1 MLSAIVLCV
10 DLKGELSYNIC
21 NILIGEDKMN
31 AELKSRIDKTIE
43 NLKKNKMEAY
53 YCDTK
58 EEACELVKTLI
69 NKGDVISSGGSVT
82 LKETGVYDIITSSDY
97 NYLDRSAPGLTREEV
112 EEVYRK
118 TFSADAFFTS
128 TNALTENGELYNV
141 DGNSNRVAAILY
153 GPKSVIV
160 VCGINK
166 LVKNID
172 EAAYRVKTIAA
183 PKNTVR
189 LSCDTYCQK
198 EGKCV
203 SLLDDSSEFCHG
215 CHSDGRICCNYVVC
229 AQQRHV
235 NRIKVIIIGEEY
247 GY

>member
-1 MLSAIVLCV
+1 MNL
-10 DLKGELSYNIC
+10 
-21 NILIGEDKMN
+21 EDIMTQ
-31 AELKSRIDKTIE
+31 EIKTIIE
-43 NLKKNKMEAY
+43 KTMTNLRKNKMEPY
-53 YCDTK
+53 YCETK
-58 EEACELVKTLI
+58 TEACELVKTLI

-82 LKETGVYDIITSSDY
+82 LKQTGVYDIITSSDY
-97 NYLDRSAPGLTREEV
+97 NYLDRTAPGITREQI

-153 GPKSVIV
+153 GPKNVIV
-160 VCGINK
+160 VCGYNK
-166 LVKNID
+166 IVKNID
-172 EAAYRVKTIAA
+172 EAIKRVKTCAA
-183 PKNTVR
+183 PPNTVR
-189 LSCDTYCQK
+189 LNCDTYCAR
-198 EGKCV
+198 EGHCV
-203 SLLDDSSEFCHG
+203 SLNQENPELCAG

-229 AQQRHV
+229 AQQRHL

>member
-1 MLSAIVLCV
+1 
-10 DLKGELSYNIC
+10 
-21 NILIGEDKMN
+21 MN
-31 AELKSRIDKTIE
+31 VELKARIDKTIE
-43 NLKKNKMEAY
+43 NLKRNRMDAY
-53 YCDTK
+53 YCETK
-58 EEACELVKTLI
+58 DDACELVKKLI
-69 NKGDVISSGGSVT
+69 NKGEVISSGGSVT

-97 NYLDRSAPGLTREEV
+97 NYLDRSAPNLTREQV
-112 EEVYRK
+112 EEIYRK
-118 TFSADAFFTS
+118 TFSADTYFTS
-128 TNALTENGELYNV
+128 TNAITENGELYNV

-153 GPKSVIV
+153 GPKSVVV
-160 VCGINK
+160 VCGYNK

-172 EAAYRVKTIAA
+172 EAVKRVKCIAA

-189 LSCDTYCQK
+189 LNCDTYCAK
-198 EGKCV
+198 EGSCV
-203 SLLDDSSEFCHG
+203 SLNNEDSELCHG

>member
-1 MLSAIVLCV
+1 MT
-10 DLKGELSYNIC
+10 D
-21 NILIGEDKMN
+21 
-31 AELKSRIDKTIE
+31 ELKARVEKTLQ
-43 NLKKNKMEAY
+43 NLKRNKMAAY
-53 YCDTK
+53 YVDTK
-58 EEACELVKTLI
+58 EEACELVKSLI

-82 LKETGVYDIITSSDY
+82 LKQTGVYDIITSSDY
-97 NYLDRSAPGLTREEV
+97 NYLDRSAPGITREEV

-118 TFSADAFFTS
+118 TFCADAFFTS
-128 TNALTENGELYNV
+128 SNAVTENGELYNV

-153 GPKSVIV
+153 GPKSVVV

-172 EAAYRVKTIAA
+172 EAIYRVKTKAA
-183 PKNTVR
+183 PPNTVR
-189 LSCDTYCQK
+189 LGIETPCAKTGECISLKKDNPEMC
-198 EGKCV
+198 EGCY
-203 SLLDDSSEFCHG
+203 G
-215 CHSDGRICCNYVVC
+215 DGRICCNYVVC